1 MKTHRFTAATIAA
14 TTLMLAP
21 RPAHALFGIGDIVLD
36 PEALVKNTLKVTA
49 MLEELA
55 EMQRQLDA
63 LRRQIEDLSGLL
75 SDPGGDAADRAGR
88 ALDELTRLDATL
100 SDWADRLRLDPEVAR
115 GELPQHQAKIRGY
128 LQERVETFDA
138 ALQELED
145 QRRETAGQTAVIVD
159 ASNGAAGPKAAQQA
173 TNQLHAVVAAEQ
185 ARLET
190 LRAMRHRLVADVE
203 AARQASRAAAEADLD
218 RDRQEIQFL
227 LSNP

>member
-36 PEALVKNTLKVTA
+36 PEAIVKNTLKVTA

-75 SDPGGDAADRAGR
+75 SDPGGDAAERAGR

-115 GELPQHQAKIRGY
+115 GELPQHQARIRGY
-128 LQERVETFDA
+128 MQERVETFDA

-159 ASNGAAGPKAAQQA
+159 ASNGAEGPKAAQQA
-173 TNQLHAVVAAEQ
+173 TNQLHAVLSAEQ

-190 LRAMRHRLVADVE
+190 LRAMRHRLAADVE